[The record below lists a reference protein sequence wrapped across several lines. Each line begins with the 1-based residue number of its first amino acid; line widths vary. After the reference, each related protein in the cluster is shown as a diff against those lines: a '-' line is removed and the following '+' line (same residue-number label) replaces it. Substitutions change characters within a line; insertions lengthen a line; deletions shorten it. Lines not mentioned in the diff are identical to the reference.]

1 MVLSGIQSVPSQKVR
16 LDTRVSNTSP
26 SQRVCGFS
34 GCEDRSWLFI
44 VMCFASYFF
53 RIAKCYVFAGFS
65 RVWMGRAQGCL
76 SGQEVVLLFRS
87 PFQRSFCET
96 MTGAFTQVF
105 LGGKQKLHFFGSL
118 TGGACQFTRSQSD
131 WQPGSRNEFM
141 CACVCVCVCQISM
154 PRPSSS
160 LLVMTFWGVLLHVLF
175 QKLSQ
180 VAGAIWCSRIRYHP
194 ESPE

>member
-141 CACVCVCVCQISM
+141 CACVCVCVCVKYPCQDQA
-154 PRPSSS
+154 PR
-160 LLVMTFWGVLLHVLF
+160 FW
-175 QKLSQ
+175 S
-180 VAGAIWCSRIRYHP
+180 
-194 ESPE
+194 